1 MEKEKRD
8 YLELTYRSIN
18 CFANDGKLDVY
29 ELDRLIA
36 IAMKDGIIDANEKR
50 VLENIIGR
58 LTPSELSAEMNQ
70 KVNALRAKMS

>member
-18 CFANDGKLDVY
+18 CFANDGKLDVH

-36 IAMKDGIIDANEKR
+36 IAMKDGVIDANEKR

-58 LTPSELSAEMNQ
+58 LTPSELSAEMSQ
-70 KVNALRAKMS
+70 KVNALRAQMS